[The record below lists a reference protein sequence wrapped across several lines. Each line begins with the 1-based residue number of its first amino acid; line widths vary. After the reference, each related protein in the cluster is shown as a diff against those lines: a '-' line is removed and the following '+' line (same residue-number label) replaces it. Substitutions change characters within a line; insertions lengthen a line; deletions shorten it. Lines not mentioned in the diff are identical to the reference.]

1 MSIRI
6 KQILIWD
13 IEVNGSTLSTENL
26 PNPDMFETLVSLIT
40 QGNTEEHPSDTSA
53 SILTEYTN
61 GDFILQ
67 GNIKYGIIPG
77 ASSWQVKE
85 FLSSN
90 SEARLFTIILSKEID
105 CSNTAT
111 LSFHASFQRFIS
123 QIPVTNDKMEYVN
136 NIRNMLGFTI
146 TEEARLT
153 EEMYCFLGIRV
164 IIMFANRIF
173 YSSLGNTHEHYLNTF
188 QEHYTSKI
196 VKREIAKL
204 MKCPDTL
211 SLDELVGRIGN
222 DREQEALVNLIY
234 INLITKGEDC
244 FQYGKEVNLICTLL
258 TPEPP
263 EEKKITK
270 TFHKSFL
277 GNNKSFF
284 RTDKNSYS
292 FKFNSIEAS
301 VSFKF
306 KNYSWIRNVFEKEV
320 YLHLLNVIGVH
331 IVRDLLNRRF
341 RNDPSYVKLAML
353 LKHKGIEMFTIST
366 IELRN
371 KKRLKLQLG
380 KEFKIVIFD
389 TIEEAYNKLSS
400 NL

>member
-1 MSIRI
+1 
-6 KQILIWD
+6 
-13 IEVNGSTLSTENL
+13 
-26 PNPDMFETLVSLIT
+26 MFETLVSLIT

-61 GDFILQ
+61 GDYHST

-173 YSSLGNTHEHYLNTF
+173 YSLLLVNTDEHYLNTF

-211 SLDELVGRIGN
+211 SFDELVGRIGN
-222 DREQEALVNLIY
+222 DREQ
-234 INLITKGEDC
+234 
-244 FQYGKEVNLICTLL
+244 
-258 TPEPP
+258 
-263 EEKKITK
+263 
-270 TFHKSFL
+270 
-277 GNNKSFF
+277 
-284 RTDKNSYS
+284 
-292 FKFNSIEAS
+292 
-301 VSFKF
+301 
-306 KNYSWIRNVFEKEV
+306 
-320 YLHLLNVIGVH
+320 
-331 IVRDLLNRRF
+331 
-341 RNDPSYVKLAML
+341 
-353 LKHKGIEMFTIST
+353 KHS
-366 IELRN
+366 
-371 KKRLKLQLG
+371 
-380 KEFKIVIFD
+380 
-389 TIEEAYNKLSS
+389 
-400 NL
+400 